1 MTGRWYP
8 HLYSIRSIAV
18 RDPLWAL
25 PLRDVAGTTILEL
38 QPNRHI
44 TG

>member
-1 MTGRWYP
+1 MTSRWYP

-25 PLRDVAGTTILEL
+25 LAGTTIREL
-38 QPNRHI
+38 QPIRHI
-44 TG
+44 TR